1 LQTRRTKAEEEARE
15 TVMEVDNGMNAEVPG
30 EDMVDVDADD
40 GGDEG
45 RNKGDDN
52 EYALEDLGGVEDV
65 EHLIAR

>member
-1 LQTRRTKAEEEARE
+1 
-15 TVMEVDNGMNAEVPG
+15 M
-30 EDMVDVDADD
+30 DD

-52 EYALEDLGGVEDV
+52 EYALEDLGGVGDV